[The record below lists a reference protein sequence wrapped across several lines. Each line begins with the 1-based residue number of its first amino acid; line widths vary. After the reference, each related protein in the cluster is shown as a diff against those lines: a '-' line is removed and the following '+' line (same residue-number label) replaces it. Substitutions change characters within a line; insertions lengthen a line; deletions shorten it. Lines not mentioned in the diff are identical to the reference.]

1 LHTNRYKNAMK
12 KINNKAALEKMIK
25 NYLSGKANP
34 EEIAFLEAYF
44 QHFDQDE
51 EVLTALTAN
60 EKLMLGEEMEANINE
75 RIFSAHKP
83 KILTLRRLIAA
94 AAIIA
99 VVLSISLYFYTNNSK
114 VKPTLVAQINTN
126 KIVPG
131 GNKAFLTLADGVK
144 ISLDEASI
152 GELSKQGNVIVRKT
166 KDGQLMYDLSG
177 TDQSGAVAFNTIE
190 TPRGGEYQVVLP
202 DGTKVWLNAQSKLI
216 FPTAFRGKQ
225 RKVELIGEGYFE
237 VAKNKRMPFLVS
249 SAGQVV
255 EVLGTHF
262 NISAYPDENTMK
274 TTLLEGSVRITKTN
288 TNQSAMLIPGQ
299 EASIKTGGNILVAA
313 VNTNNAVAWKNGYFM
328 FANESLETVMTKIS
342 RWYDIDVTYKGNV
355 TKEAFVG
362 QVSRFE
368 KISEVLSVLELTGL
382 VHFKIEGR
390 RVIAMP

>member
-1 LHTNRYKNAMK
+1 
-12 KINNKAALEKMIK
+12 
-25 NYLSGKANP
+25 
-34 EEIAFLEAYF
+34 
-44 QHFDQDE
+44 
-51 EVLTALTAN
+51 
-60 EKLMLGEEMEANINE
+60 MLGEEMEANINE